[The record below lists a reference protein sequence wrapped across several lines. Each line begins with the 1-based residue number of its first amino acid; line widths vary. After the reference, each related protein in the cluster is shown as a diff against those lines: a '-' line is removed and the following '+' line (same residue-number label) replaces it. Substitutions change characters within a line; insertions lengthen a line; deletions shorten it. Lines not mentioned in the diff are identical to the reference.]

1 MAKSP
6 QTTSHTVAPSR
17 SRGGATTIGLAVLL
31 GVLLGGGG
39 LWLYR
44 SLTQPADQSE
54 QIQLAMQNLARS
66 QQSLQQIQS
75 EFEGLRGQL
84 VLEES
89 TRKGLEKSLL
99 ATQTELAQTREQL
112 AFYEQLLPPG
122 PSGSVTV
129 RALDVAKRGDLL
141 EYKVLLQRNAPE
153 GKAFSGRL
161 QFQLTGRQ
169 DGKTVK
175 IDLSPSSGPDSV
187 LAESSLEQIDPL
199 VLNFNQFQRAM
210 GWLALPPGFE
220 PTALTLNVLE
230 GNVIRASRQEKIAQP
245 D

>member
-1 MAKSP
+1 MAESP
-6 QTTSHTVAPSR
+6 QSNSHTVAPSR

-66 QQSLQQIQS
+66 QQSLKQIQS

-99 ATQTELAQTREQL
+99 ATQTELAASEERYRML
-112 AFYEQLLPPG
+112 AERSQDIVYRMRLLPDQALEYG
-122 PSGSVTV
+122 FVDHVVTNASSVT
-129 RALDVAKRGDLL
+129 G
-141 EYKVLLQRNAPE
+141 
-153 GKAFSGRL
+153 GGG
-161 QFQLTGRQ
+161 T
-169 DGKTVK
+169 
-175 IDLSPSSGPDSV
+175 
-187 LAESSLEQIDPL
+187 
-199 VLNFNQFQRAM
+199 
-210 GWLALPPGFE
+210 
-220 PTALTLNVLE
+220 TA
-230 GNVIRASRQEKIAQP
+230 S
-245 D
+245 

>member
-1 MAKSP
+1 MAESP
-6 QTTSHTVAPSR
+6 QTNSSTVAPSR

-89 TRKGLEKSLL
+89 TRKGLEKSLSS
-99 ATQTELAQTREQL
+99 TQPNWRR
-112 AFYEQLLPPG
+112 
-122 PSGSVTV
+122 
-129 RALDVAKRGDLL
+129 RANSWPFTNSCSHPVPV
-141 EYKVLLQRNAPE
+141 VLLLSEPWTLQKGVICWSTRYCCNVTPQKERLFPVASS
-153 GKAFSGRL
+153 FS
-161 QFQLTGRQ
+161 
-169 DGKTVK
+169 
-175 IDLSPSSGPDSV
+175 
-187 LAESSLEQIDPL
+187 
-199 VLNFNQFQRAM
+199 
-210 GWLALPPGFE
+210 
-220 PTALTLNVLE
+220 
-230 GNVIRASRQEKIAQP
+230 
-245 D
+245 

>member
-1 MAKSP
+1 
-6 QTTSHTVAPSR
+6 
-17 SRGGATTIGLAVLL
+17 
-31 GVLLGGGG
+31 
-39 LWLYR
+39 R

-66 QQSLQQIQS
+66 QQSLKQIQS

-129 RALDVAKRGDLL
+129 RALDV
-141 EYKVLLQRNAPE
+141 
-153 GKAFSGRL
+153 
-161 QFQLTGRQ
+161 
-169 DGKTVK
+169 
-175 IDLSPSSGPDSV
+175 
-187 LAESSLEQIDPL
+187 
-199 VLNFNQFQRAM
+199 
-210 GWLALPPGFE
+210 
-220 PTALTLNVLE
+220 
-230 GNVIRASRQEKIAQP
+230 
-245 D
+245 